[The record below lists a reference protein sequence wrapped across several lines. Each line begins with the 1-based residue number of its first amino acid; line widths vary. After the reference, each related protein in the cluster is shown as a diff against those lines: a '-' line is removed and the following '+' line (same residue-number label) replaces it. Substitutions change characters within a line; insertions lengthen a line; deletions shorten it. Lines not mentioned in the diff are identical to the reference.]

1 MNGTYKDL
9 ALLLEQAAELV
20 RRQAEEN
27 EALRLKEQEYE
38 QAHQKYGTLADL
50 PDVITAKEIAAFL
63 RINQNTVYEMFKAG
77 KIKSF
82 GGGAN
87 GKSIRCMKVDF
98 IEWLDRER
106 NQTHEESHRE
116 TYEMPT
122 MKITK
127 GERRLKAI

>member
-27 EALRLKEQEYE
+27 EALRLKEQEHE
-38 QAHQKYGTLADL
+38 QARRKYGMLADL

-127 GERRLKAI
+127 GERRLKVI

>member
-1 MNGTYKDL
+1 MSGTYKDL

-27 EALRLKEQEYE
+27 EALRLKEQEHE
-38 QAHQKYGTLADL
+38 QARRKYGMLADL

-127 GERRLKAI
+127 GERRLKVI

>member
-27 EALRLKEQEYE
+27 EALRLKEQEHE
-38 QAHQKYGTLADL
+38 QARRKYGMLADL
-50 PDVITAKEIAAFL
+50 PDVLTAKEIAAFL

-106 NQTHEESHRE
+106 NQPPQEENNPDN
-116 TYEMPT
+116 YEMP
-122 MKITK
+122 KLITK
-127 GERRLKAI
+127 GARRLQVV

>member
-38 QAHQKYGTLADL
+38 QARRKYGTLADL

-116 TYEMPT
+116 TYEIPT

-127 GERRLKAI
+127 GERRLKVI

>member
-1 MNGTYKDL
+1 METYGEL
-9 ALLLEQAAELV
+9 AMLLEKAAELV

-27 EALRLKEQEYE
+27 EALKAREAEREAARRKW
-38 QAHQKYGTLADL
+38 GMLADL

-63 RINQNTVYEMFKAG
+63 RVNPGTVYEMFKAG

-98 IEWLDRER
+98 IDWLDRER
-106 NQTHEESHRE
+106 DGGGRRAQEEDYSI
-116 TYEMPT
+116 PD
-122 MKITK
+122 KITK
-127 GERRLKAI
+127 GRRLRVC

>member
-27 EALRLKEQEYE
+27 EALRLKEQAYE
-38 QAHQKYGTLADL
+38 QARQKYGTLADL

-106 NQTHEESHRE
+106 NQTHEENHRE
-116 TYEMPT
+116 NYEMPT

-127 GERRLKAI
+127 GARRLKVI

>member
-1 MNGTYKDL
+1 M
-9 ALLLEQAAELV
+9 
-20 RRQAEEN
+20 
-27 EALRLKEQEYE
+27 
-38 QAHQKYGTLADL
+38 LADL

-87 GKSIRCMKVDF
+87 GKSIRCMKTDF

-106 NQTHEESHRE
+106 TQAQQGKSSQEN
-116 TYEMPT
+116 YEMPT
-122 MKITK
+122 LITK
-127 GERRLKAI
+127 GARRMQIV

>member
-27 EALRLKEQEYE
+27 EALRLKEQAYE
-38 QAHQKYGTLADL
+38 QARQKYGTLADL

-127 GERRLKAI
+127 GERRLKVI

>member
-9 ALLLEQAAELV
+9 ALLLEKAAELV

-27 EALRLKEQEYE
+27 EALRLKEQAYE
-38 QAHQKYGTLADL
+38 QARQKYGTLADL

-106 NQTHEESHRE
+106 NQTREESTRE
-116 TYEMPT
+116 TYEMPA

-127 GERRLKAI
+127 GVRRLKVI

>member
-27 EALRLKEQEYE
+27 EALRLKEQAYE
-38 QAHQKYGTLADL
+38 QARQKYGALADL

-127 GERRLKAI
+127 GARRLKVI

>member
-27 EALRLKEQEYE
+27 EALRLKEQAHE
-38 QAHQKYGTLADL
+38 QARQKYGTLADL

-106 NQTHEESHRE
+106 NQTREESTRE
-116 TYEMPT
+116 TYEMPA

-127 GERRLKAI
+127 GVRRLKVI

>member
-38 QAHQKYGTLADL
+38 QARQKYGTLADL

-116 TYEMPT
+116 TYEVPT

-127 GERRLKAI
+127 GERRLKVI

>member
-27 EALRLKEQEYE
+27 EALRLKEQEHE
-38 QAHQKYGTLADL
+38 QAHRKYGMLADL

-127 GERRLKAI
+127 GARRLQVV